1 MEFMNQL
8 GQRATRTSDKHL
20 MGGWDVLY
28 TGMTRKGIFHHPSTT
43 SKQHQRFTQNTH
55 TQ

>member
-28 TGMTRKGIFHHPSTT
+28 TRMTRKGIFPP
-43 SKQHQRFTQNTH
+43 FTDLQPPLSSIND
-55 TQ
+55 